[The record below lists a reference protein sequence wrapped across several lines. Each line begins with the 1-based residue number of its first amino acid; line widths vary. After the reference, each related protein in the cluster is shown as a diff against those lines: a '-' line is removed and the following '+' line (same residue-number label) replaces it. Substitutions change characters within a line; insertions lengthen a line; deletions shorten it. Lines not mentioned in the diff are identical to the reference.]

1 MKVRSHKNAPGVL
14 VGGWRA
20 DRTETFQPPSN
31 LFPSLPLPHRH
42 LIILLLVTR
51 LPKAL
56 GFCRT
61 CAQQCCSGRL
71 TDSPGAISSS
81 QTVAFC
87 KAYHRGRCV
96 ILSSRL
102 RSFPASFHLLVL
114 SLTLLSDSFSIMN
127 IPVFATPEASLHSLP
142 WDLISPAVS
151 ANYYVPCPSDN
162 ANVSVAPV

>member
-87 KAYHRGRCV
+87 KAYHRSLNFQRTLCHP
-96 ILSSRL
+96 LLPSPQFSRQFSPSSTFPHSAVRL
-102 RSFPASFHLLVL
+102 LQHNEYSCFRNPGSFPPFSPVGSHLP
-114 SLTLLSDSFSIMN
+114 SCISQ
-127 IPVFATPEASLHSLP
+127 LP
-142 WDLISPAVS
+142 CSMPLR
-151 ANYYVPCPSDN
+151 
-162 ANVSVAPV
+162 